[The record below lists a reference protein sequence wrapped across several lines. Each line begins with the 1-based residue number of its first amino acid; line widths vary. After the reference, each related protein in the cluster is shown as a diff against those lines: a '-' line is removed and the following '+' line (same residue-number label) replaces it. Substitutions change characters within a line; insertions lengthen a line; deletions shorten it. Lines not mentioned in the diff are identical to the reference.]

1 MMKAIVKFYE
11 GCIRV
16 IVDTQKRSEQKMS
29 MAQIEMFLAREEN
42 GDIMEKIIQMKFTD
56 PRMDKALMKKQ
67 FDDLHNEMDRCFN
80 ELGTQSRV

>member
-1 MMKAIVKFYE
+1 
-11 GCIRV
+11 
-16 IVDTQKRSEQKMS
+16 MS

-80 ELGTQSRV
+80 ELGSQSRV